1 METIQNEKDNLL
13 KTKIMEF
20 RNNQLAAQRDQ
31 LTKMENL
38 KLQFERRK
46 QEEIDSLSLGHQN

>member
-20 RNNQLAAQRDQ
+20 RNNQLAAQRD
-31 LTKMENL
+31 
-38 KLQFERRK
+38 
-46 QEEIDSLSLGHQN
+46 